1 MQNTALAE
9 ALPFG
14 RFLDRLITSLR
25 IWGREV
31 FRGKDTEENLNL
43 GVMKVGILSQKP
55 TLAYSEAIHT
65 SPKHRSPTSRS

>member
-31 FRGKDTEENLNL
+31 FRGKDTEEKGSLL
-43 GVMKVGILSQKP
+43 
-55 TLAYSEAIHT
+55 
-65 SPKHRSPTSRS
+65 

>member
-1 MQNTALAE
+1 MQNRALAE

-31 FRGKDTEENLNL
+31 FRGKDTEEK
-43 GVMKVGILSQKP
+43 GVLKVQRPHK
-55 TLAYSEAIHT
+55 
-65 SPKHRSPTSRS
+65 